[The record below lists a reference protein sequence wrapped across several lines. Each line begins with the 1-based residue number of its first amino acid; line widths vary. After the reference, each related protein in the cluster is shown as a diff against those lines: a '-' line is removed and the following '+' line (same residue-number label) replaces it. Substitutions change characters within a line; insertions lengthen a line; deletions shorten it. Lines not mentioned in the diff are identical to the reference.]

1 MKFAEI
7 VESGTIGADGKLRLP
22 MDRLRQFFSEH
33 KGERLIVRFEAVKSG
48 TNEAQ
53 LAYYFRY
60 ILPTIR
66 QAFYE
71 TGERM
76 TEDAVDEFL
85 RRESAVCWKDGE
97 CRSIRQLRQEEM
109 SDFIDWL
116 KQYAAENLY
125 VYIEDPK
132 TL

>member
-1 MKFAEI
+1 MKFSEI
-7 VESGTIGADGKLRLP
+7 VESGTVGADGNLRLP

-33 KGERLIVRFEAVKSG
+33 KGERLIVRFEAVKKG
-48 TNEAQ
+48 TESQ

-60 ILPTIR
+60 VLPTIR

-71 TGERM
+71 TGDRM
-76 TEDAVDEFL
+76 TEDDVDEML
-85 RRESAVCWKDGE
+85 RHQSSVCWKCGH
-97 CRSIRQLRQEEM
+97 CRSVRELHPEEM
-109 SDFIDWL
+109 SDFLEWL

>member
-1 MKFAEI
+1 MKFSAI
-7 VESGTIGADGKLRLP
+7 VESGIIGADGNLRLP
-22 MDRLRQFFSEH
+22 MDRLRQFFSQH
-33 KGERLIVRFEAVKSG
+33 KGERLIVRFEAVKTG

-53 LAYYFRY
+53 LGYYFNY

-85 RRESAVCWKDGE
+85 RQESAVCWKDGE
-97 CRSIRQLRQEEM
+97 CRSVRTLTQEEM

-125 VYIEDPK
+125 VYIEEPK

>member
-1 MKFAEI
+1 MKFSEI
-7 VESGTIGADGKLRLP
+7 VESGIIGADGNLRLP
-22 MDRLRQFFSEH
+22 MDRLRQFFSQH
-33 KGERLIVRFEAVKSG
+33 KGERLIVRFEAVKTG

-53 LAYYFRY
+53 LGYYFNY

-85 RRESAVCWKDGE
+85 RQESAVCWKDGE
-97 CRSIRQLRQEEM
+97 CRSVRTLTQEEM

-125 VYIEDPK
+125 VYIEEPK

>member
-1 MKFAEI
+1 MKIAEI
-7 VESGTIGADGKLRLP
+7 VESGMIGVDGKMRMP
-22 MDRLRQFFSEH
+22 MERLRQFFSEH
-33 KGERLIVRFEAVKSG
+33 KGERLIARFEVVKTG
-48 TNEAQ
+48 TNESQ

-60 ILPTIR
+60 VLPTIR

-76 TEDAVDEFL
+76 TDEDVDDMM
-85 RRESAVCWKDGE
+85 RHQSTVCWKEGH
-97 CRSIRQLRQEEM
+97 CRTVREMRQDEV
-109 SDFIDWL
+109 SDYLEWL
-116 KQYAAENLY
+116 KQYAAENLS